1 MRVAVAGLGYVGL
14 VTAAGLAEWGHDVLG
29 IENSEARLASLKAG
43 ALPLHEPGLDELWSR
58 HVERRRVTI
67 AGNSDR
73 IDSVQVVIVAVG
85 THDGNGGW
93 QTDTIRS
100 CLEELVPRM
109 ADDAVLVIR
118 STLPPEFLPGLGPLV
133 AQLRSAAGRTPIP
146 VLINPEFTR
155 EGQAVRDFLTPER
168 VVIGIVSDPD
178 GRGARAVRKIYA
190 SVTTP
195 ILQMTAADAVLAKL
209 GSNLFLATKIS
220 FANELARLCEAF
232 GGDVTAVVDAL
243 SYDERI
249 GGSFMRAGIGFGG
262 SCLPHQVTMTIR
274 SASQASLETPLLS
287 AVDHIN
293 HRQRHVFV
301 DRIREAIE
309 GSVDSSIEGAR
320 VALLGLTFK
329 PGTDDLRDAP
339 ALTIAAELLDAGAQ
353 VVAYDPMPTA
363 RIRAEQLLPGLKS
376 ASTAFD
382 ALQGAD
388 AVGLVTEWSEFAAL
402 DWAAVRSIVAGTT
415 VVDGRNA
422 LDPAVLTA
430 AGFQYVGFGRR
441 VDRAMPGQEP
451 IAGVT
456 APGDA
461 AIRIRAAVAAAE

>member
-29 IENSEARLASLKAG
+29 IEINEARLASLKAG
-43 ALPLHEPGLDELWSR
+43 TLPLHEPQLDDLLAK

-67 AGNSDR
+67 VGDADR
-73 IDSVQVVIVAVG
+73 IESVHVVIVAVG

-100 CLEELVPRM
+100 CLEEIVPRM

-133 AQLRSAAGRTPIP
+133 GQLRSAAGRPSIPI
-146 VLINPEFTR
+146 LINPEFTR
-155 EGQAVRDFLTPER
+155 EGQAVSDFLSPER

-190 SVTTP
+190 SVATP

-220 FANELARLCEAF
+220 FANELARLCEVF
-232 GGDVTAVVDAL
+232 GGDVTAVVDAM
-243 SYDERI
+243 SYDQRI
-249 GGSFMRAGIGFGG
+249 GGSFLKAGIGFGG
-262 SCLPHQVTMTIR
+262 SCLPHQVSMTIR
-274 SASQASLETPLLS
+274 SASQAAVDTPMLS

-293 HRQRHVFV
+293 HRQRHLFTERIGDAV
-301 DRIREAIE
+301 D
-309 GSVDSSIEGAR
+309 GSLEGAR

-329 PGTDDLRDAP
+329 PGTDDLRDSP
-339 ALTIAAELLDAGAQ
+339 ALTIAAELLAAGAQ

-363 RIRAEQLLPGLKS
+363 RDRAARLLPGLQIAAS
-376 ASTAFD
+376 AVEAMQ
-382 ALQGAD
+382 AAD
-388 AVGLVTEWSEFAAL
+388 AVGLVTEWPEFVDI
-402 DWAAVRSIVAGTT
+402 DWAGARSIIKGSV

-422 LDPAVLTA
+422 LDPAAVTT
-430 AGFQYVGFGRR
+430 AGFRYLGFGRR
-441 VDRAMPGQEP
+441 VERIGAAVPVAMSDISADTGR
-451 IAGVT
+451 
-456 APGDA
+456 
-461 AIRIRAAVAAAE
+461 RIRTAVVAAE

>member
-29 IENSEARLASLKAG
+29 IENNPSRLTSLKAG
-43 ALPLHEPGLDELWSR
+43 TLPLHEPQLDQLLAK
-58 HVERRRVTI
+58 HVDRRRVTI
-67 AGNSDR
+67 VGDTTG
-73 IDSVQVVIVAVG
+73 IDAVQVVVVAVG

-100 CLEELVPRM
+100 CLEDIVPRM

-133 AQLRSAAGRTPIP
+133 VQLRSAAGRPSIP
-146 VLINPEFTR
+146 VLVNPEFTR
-155 EGQAVRDFLTPER
+155 EGQAVSDFLSPER
-168 VVIGIVSDPD
+168 VVIGIVTDPD
-178 GRGARAVRKIYA
+178 GRGARIVRKIYA
-190 SVTTP
+190 SVATP
-195 ILQMTAADAVLAKL
+195 ILQMTASDAVLAKL

-232 GGDVTAVVDAL
+232 GADVTAVVDAM

-249 GGSFMRAGIGFGG
+249 GGSFLKAGIGFGG
-262 SCLPHQVTMTIR
+262 SCLPHQVSMTIL
-274 SASQASLETPLLS
+274 SASQAALDMPMFS

-293 HRQRHVFV
+293 HRQRHLFSQ
-301 DRIREAIE
+301 RIRDAVD
-309 GSVDSSIEGAR
+309 GSHEGAR

-339 ALTIAAELLDAGAQ
+339 SLTIAADLLATGAD

-363 RIRAEQLLPGLKS
+363 RDRAAQVLPGLQIA
-376 ASTAFD
+376 ASPLEAMW
-382 ALQGAD
+382 QAD
-388 AVGLVTEWSEFAAL
+388 AVGLVTEWPEFL
-402 DWAAVRSIVAGTT
+402 DIDWAEARSIVNGSV

-422 LDPAVLTA
+422 LDPAVVTA
-430 AGFQYVGFGRR
+430 AGFRYVGFGRR
-441 VDRAMPGQEP
+441 VERIDATMPAATP
-451 IAGVT
+451 SPTDAGR
-456 APGDA
+456 
-461 AIRIRAAVAAAE
+461 RIRTAVVAAE

>member
-29 IENSEARLASLKAG
+29 IENNEARLTSLKAG
-43 ALPLHEPGLDELWSR
+43 ALPLHEPQLDNLLAR

-67 AGNSDR
+67 VGDADR

-100 CLEELVPRM
+100 CLEEVVPRM

-133 AQLRSAAGRTPIP
+133 GQLRSAVGRQSIP

-155 EGQAVRDFLTPER
+155 EGQAVSDFLSPER

-178 GRGARAVRKIYA
+178 GHGARAVRKIYG
-190 SVTTP
+190 SVATP

-209 GSNLFLATKIS
+209 GANLFLATKIS
-220 FANELARLCEAF
+220 FANELARLCEVF
-232 GGDVTAVVDAL
+232 GADVTAVVDAM
-243 SYDERI
+243 SYDQRI
-249 GGSFMRAGIGFGG
+249 GGSFLKAGIGFGG
-262 SCLPHQVTMTIR
+262 SCLPHQVSMTIR
-274 SASQASLETPLLS
+274 SASQAAVDTPMLS

-293 HRQRHVFV
+293 HRQRHLFTE
-301 DRIREAIE
+301 RIRDAID
-309 GSVDSSIEGAR
+309 GSLEGAR

-339 ALTIAAELLDAGAQ
+339 ALTIAADLLSSGAE

-363 RIRAEQLLPGLKS
+363 RDRAARLLPGLQTAAS
-376 ASTAFD
+376 AVE
-382 ALQGAD
+382 ALRGAD
-388 AVGLVTEWSEFAAL
+388 AVGLVTEWPEFADV
-402 DWAAVRSIVAGTT
+402 DWRLARSIVNGAV

-422 LDPAVLTA
+422 LDPAAVTG
-430 AGFQYVGFGRR
+430 AGFRYVGFGRR
-441 VDRAMPGQEP
+441 VDRVGATVPGP
-451 IAGVT
+451 T
-456 APGDA
+456 PDPSA
-461 AIRIRAAVAAAE
+461 AADRRIRTTVVAAE

>member
-29 IENSEARLASLKAG
+29 IEINEARLASLRAG
-43 ALPLHEPGLDELWSR
+43 SLPLHEPQLDALLKR
-58 HVERRRVTI
+58 HVERHRVTI
-67 AGNSDR
+67 AGDAER
-73 IDSVQVVIVAVG
+73 TDSVQVVIVAVG

-93 QTDTIRS
+93 QTDTIRA
-100 CLEELVPRM
+100 CLEDIVPRM

-133 AQLRSAAGRTPIP
+133 AQLRSSAGRSPIP

-155 EGQAVRDFLTPER
+155 EGQAVSDFLSPER

-178 GRGARAVRKIYA
+178 GRGARAVRRIYG
-190 SVTTP
+190 SVSAP

-220 FANELARLCEAF
+220 FANELAKLCEAF

-249 GGSFMRAGIGFGG
+249 GGSFLRAGIGFGG
-262 SCLPHQVTMTIR
+262 SCLPHQVSMTIR
-274 SASQASLETPLLS
+274 SASQAALEMPLLS

-293 HRQRHVFV
+293 HNQRHVFV
-301 DRIREAIE
+301 DRIRNALD
-309 GSVDSSIEGAR
+309 GQLPGAR

-339 ALTIAAELLDAGAQ
+339 ALTIAAALLEAGAE
-353 VVAYDPMPTA
+353 VIAYDPMPTA
-363 RIRAEQLLPGLKS
+363 RDRAAQLLPGLQTVTS
-376 ASTAFD
+376 AMEA
-382 ALQGAD
+382 ARGAD
-388 AVGLVTEWSEFAAL
+388 AVGLVTEWSEFLDL
-402 DWAAVRSIVAGTT
+402 DWVAVRSVTSGETL
-415 VVDGRNA
+415 VDGRNA
-422 LDPAVLTA
+422 LDPAIVTA
-430 AGFQYVGFGRR
+430 AGFRYVGFGRR
-441 VDRAMPGQEP
+441 LDRAGTAADVAAQPD
-451 IAGVT
+451 
-456 APGDA
+456 APGV
-461 AIRIRAAVAAAE
+461 IRIRAPIAAAD